1 MIEKIA
7 EHHNLWLK
15 MAMDLGI
22 PSLYREDI
30 VQDMYVKLYE
40 QMISKDLNIIFD
52 NGDINKFYVF
62 LTIKSMRG
70 QRNRSNRLNVTSLDA
85 VLNENTN
92 YTYKDSLM
100 SEEADLDK
108 EVAFEL
114 LYKKVINVLNKV
126 SEHKDYPQY
135 LKTKVPQ
142 FMNLF
147 MGYNGTDKSMRQISR
162 ETGIRLGTIHQTLN
176 KVMDIVRA
184 EVGEDVAD
192 YFYGDYNLIK

>member
-1 MIEKIA
+1 
-7 EHHNLWLK
+7 
-15 MAMDLGI
+15 MDTL
-22 PSLYREDI
+22 SN
-30 VQDMYVKLYE
+30 
-40 QMISKDLNIIFD
+40 SKALI
-52 NGDINKFYVF
+52 
-62 LTIKSMRG
+62 L
-70 QRNRSNRLNVTSLDA
+70 
-85 VLNENTN
+85 
-92 YTYKDSLM
+92 YKDSLM